1 MRPKASSSP
10 TARCTASP
18 PASGPRTSRRRTAWP
33 APSRPALS
41 GSTRTTSTIPQRR
54 SAATSSRGSGET
66 WDARRWTTIR
76 SSRPCG
82 LDYECGVR
90 NAECGIEGPRSVN
103 EAYICAALRTPVGKH
118 GGALAGVRADDL
130 AAIPI
135 KAVVERSGV
144 DPLVID
150 DVILGCTNQAG
161 EDNRNVA
168 RMALL
173 LAGLPVEVPGQTVS
187 RLCGS
192 GVQAVASAA
201 QAIKADEGAVF
212 IAGGV
217 ENMTRAPYVTLK
229 TGEAWSRRAPETAD
243 TTVGWRFTNPRL
255 KQDWTISLGETAE
268 VVAQRYKITRAEQDA
283 FAVESQRPADA
294 ALKACVFT
302 DGLVWFPP
310 PDGTTFAKDEYPRAG
325 TTLESVAKLK
335 PAFRSDGT
343 VTAASSSG
351 INDGAAALLIM
362 GRSKAVEGGGG
373 RWQPLARVVATAVA
387 GVDPSCMGLGPI
399 PATQKVLKRAGLSI
413 EQIDLIE
420 LNEAFAAQAIAC
432 VRELRLDPAKV
443 NIYGGA
449 IALGHPLGATGAR
462 LLTTLVHALRRTQSR
477 YGLCAMCIGVG
488 QGIAMIVERA

>member
-33 APSRPALS
+33 APSRPAPS

-54 SAATSSRGSGET
+54 SAATSSPGSGET

-90 NAECGIEGPRSVN
+90 NAECGIEGPQSVN

-135 KAVVERSGV
+135 KAVVERAGV
-144 DPLVID
+144 DPRSID

-173 LAGLPVEVPGQTVS
+173 LAGLPVEVPGQTVN

-192 GVQAVASAA
+192 GLQAAASAA
-201 QAIKADEGAVF
+201 QAIKAGEGEVF

-217 ENMTRAPYVTLK
+217 ENMTRAPYVMLK
-229 TGEAWSRRAPETAD
+229 SGEPWSRKAPDVAD
-243 TTVGWRFTNPRL
+243 TTVGWRFTNRRL
-255 KQDWTISLGETAE
+255 KQEWTISLGETAE
-268 VVAQRYKITRAEQDA
+268 VVAARYKITRAEQDA
-283 FAVESQRPADA
+283 FAVESQRRAEA

-302 DGLVWFPP
+302 DELVGVPL
-310 PDGTTFAKDEYPRAG
+310 PDGTTFARDEYPRAG
-325 TTLESVAKLK
+325 TTLESVAKVK
-335 PAFRSDGT
+335 PAFTKDGT

-351 INDGAAALLIM
+351 INDGAAALLLT
-362 GRSKAVEGGGG
+362 GKDGGG
-373 RWQPLARVVATAVA
+373 RGRLTPLARVVATAVA

-399 PATQKVLKRAGLSI
+399 PATQKVLQRSGLTV
-413 EQIDLIE
+413 EQMELIE

-432 VRELRLDPAKV
+432 IRELRLDP
-443 NIYGGA
+443 
-449 IALGHPLGATGAR
+449 
-462 LLTTLVHALRRTQSR
+462 
-477 YGLCAMCIGVG
+477 
-488 QGIAMIVERA
+488 

>member
-1 MRPKASSSP
+1 
-10 TARCTASP
+10 
-18 PASGPRTSRRRTAWP
+18 
-33 APSRPALS
+33 
-41 GSTRTTSTIPQRR
+41 
-54 SAATSSRGSGET
+54 
-66 WDARRWTTIR
+66 
-76 SSRPCG
+76 
-82 LDYECGVR
+82 
-90 NAECGIEGPRSVN
+90 VN

-135 KAVVERSGV
+135 TAVVERSGV
-144 DPLVID
+144 DPRSID

-173 LAGLPVEVPGQTVS
+173 LAGLPVEVPGQTVN

-192 GVQAVASAA
+192 GLQAAASAA
-201 QAIKADEGAVF
+201 QAIKAGEGDVF

-217 ENMTRAPYVTLK
+217 EHMTRAPYVTLK
-229 TGEAWSRRAPETAD
+229 SGEAWSRRAPETAD

-255 KQDWTISLGETAE
+255 RKEWTISLGETAE
-268 VVAQRYKITRAEQDA
+268 VVAQRYTITRAQQDG
-283 FAVESQRPADA
+283 FAVESQRRAEA

-302 DGLVWFPP
+302 DELVPVP
-310 PDGTTFAKDEYPRAG
+310 LPDGTTFARDEYPRAG
-325 TTLESVAKLK
+325 TTLDSVAHLK
-335 PAFRSDGT
+335 PAFQKEGT

-351 INDGAAALLIM
+351 INDGAAALLVTS
-362 GRSKAVEGGGG
+362 RPTNPV
-373 RWQPLARVVATAVA
+373 ARIVATAVA

-399 PATQKVLKRAGLSI
+399 PATQKVLKRAGMTIDQI
-413 EQIDLIE
+413 ELIE

-432 VRELRLDPAKV
+432 IRELKLDPARV

-462 LLTTLVHALRRTQSR
+462 ILTTLVHALRRTNSR
-477 YGLCAMCIGVG
+477 YGLATMCIGVG

>member
-1 MRPKASSSP
+1 MI
-10 TARCTASP
+10 
-18 PASGPRTSRRRTAWP
+18 RRH
-33 APSRPALS
+33 
-41 GSTRTTSTIPQRR
+41 R
-54 SAATSSRGSGET
+54 SAATSSPGSAEISVRKRCRT
-66 WDARRWTTIR
+66 TPRRKR
-76 SSRPCG
+76 SG
-82 LDYECGVR
+82 WAYECEMR
-90 NAECGIEGPRSVN
+90 NAECGMAGQASMTD
-103 EAYICAALRTPVGKH
+103 AYICAALRTPVGKH
-118 GGALAGVRADDL
+118 GGALAQVRADDL

-135 KAVVERSGV
+135 TAVVERSGI
-144 DPLVID
+144 DPLAID

-173 LAGLPVEVPGQTVS
+173 LAGLPVEVPGQTVN

-192 GVQAVASAA
+192 GLQAVASAA

-255 KQDWTISLGETAE
+255 KQGWTISLGETAE

-283 FAVESQRPADA
+283 FAVESQRRADA

-302 DGLVWFPP
+302 DELVAVPL
-310 PDGTTFAKDEYPRAG
+310 PDGTTFAKDEYPRPG

-373 RWQPLARVVATAVA
+373 RWQPLARVVSTAVA

-462 LLTTLVHALRRTQSR
+462 LLTTLVHALRRTKSR

>member
-1 MRPKASSSP
+1 MR
-10 TARCTASP
+10 
-18 PASGPRTSRRRTAWP
+18 
-33 APSRPALS
+33 
-41 GSTRTTSTIPQRR
+41 
-54 SAATSSRGSGET
+54 
-66 WDARRWTTIR
+66 D
-76 SSRPCG
+76 
-82 LDYECGVR
+82 
-90 NAECGIEGPRSVN
+90 
-103 EAYICAALRTPVGKH
+103 AYICSALRTPVGKH

-130 AAIPI
+130 AAVPI
-135 KAVVERSGV
+135 KAVVERSGI
-144 DPLVID
+144 DPLAID

-173 LAGLPVEVPGQTVS
+173 LAGLPVEVPGQTVN

-192 GVQAVASAA
+192 GLQAAASAA
-201 QAIKADEGAVF
+201 QAIKAGEGDVF

-217 ENMTRAPYVTLK
+217 ESMTRAPYVTLK
-229 TGEAWSRRAPETAD
+229 SGEPWSRRAPETAD

-255 KQDWTISLGETAE
+255 KKEWTIPLGETAE
-268 VVAQRYKITRAEQDA
+268 LVAQRYKITRAEQDA
-283 FAVESQRPADA
+283 FAVESQRRAEA

-302 DGLVWFPP
+302 DELVPVP
-310 PDGTTFAKDEYPRAG
+310 LPDGTTFARDEYPRAG
-325 TTLESVAKLK
+325 TTLESVAKVK
-335 PAFRSDGT
+335 PAFTKDGT

-351 INDGAAALLIM
+351 INDGAAALLLT
-362 GRSKAVEGGGG
+362 GEDGGG
-373 RWQPLARVVATAVA
+373 RGRLTPLARVVATAVA

-399 PATQKVLKRAGLSI
+399 PATQKVLQRSGLTV
-413 EQIDLIE
+413 EQMELIE

-432 VRELRLDPAKV
+432 IRELRLDPAKV

-462 LLTTLVHALRRTQSR
+462 LLTTLVHALRRTKSR